1 MIQWCQGTE
10 DAINSMLDDP
20 DSLNQ
25 WYTTNE
31 EQLALLTDMVRGD
44 LSDLQRQKL
53 AALITQQVHS
63 RSIIDELRKDN
74 VSSTYDFNW

>member
-44 LSDLQRQKL
+44 LSDL
-53 AALITQQVHS
+53 
-63 RSIIDELRKDN
+63 
-74 VSSTYDFNW
+74 